1 MYSIWAIVRI
11 NLRFTQ
17 RKLFSRS
24 LSELFKIDHML
35 NIGSNENS
43 QGSEADSLWLKTREH
58 IVQIVR
64 LAIYNFEII
73 GKTTPILKS
82 LTSEV
87 HVLMVFSSSNT
98 YNRDTIAVQ
107 RFYWAFL
114 MTLPLICGQLDVS
127 ALSFSLVFPFSLVTQ
142 SMINWQG
149 SSRYWDQY
157 HNS

>member
-1 MYSIWAIVRI
+1 MYRFWAFIRI

-43 QGSEADSLWLKTREH
+43 QGGEADSLWLKTREH

-64 LAIYNFEII
+64 LAIFNFEII

-82 LTSEV
+82 LTLEV
-87 HVLMVFSSSNT
+87 HVLMVFSSSNI
-98 YNRDTIAVQ
+98 YNRGTIAV
-107 RFYWAFL
+107 RRSYWVFL
-114 MTLPLICGQLDVS
+114 MTLPLICGQLDVF

-149 SSRYWDQY
+149 SSKYWDQY